1 MAEYNNIITL
11 EGVTRTEIIGEEL
24 TKLEAD
30 KTAFANK
37 SGERKLEVI
46 KQLRL
51 EKLMETDY
59 LALSDNIM
67 SDEMKAFRKSMRDIP
82 QDYTTEEQYD
92 LLLARETDKTKTNFG
107 QLTHTVWS
115 KP

>member
-1 MAEYNNIITL
+1 MVEYNNIITL
-11 EGVTRTEIIGEEL
+11 EGVTRTEITGEEL

-51 EKLMETDY
+51 ERLIDTDWY
-59 LALSDNIM
+59 SNSDVTMPDNIKTWRQ
-67 SDEMKAFRKSMRDIP
+67 SLRDIP
-82 QDYTTEEQYD
+82 ANHTDENAYD
-92 LLLARETDKTKTNFG
+92 LLLARNDAGE
-107 QLTHTVWS
+107 LTHSIWS